1 MHCKSTKQSPWRGIA
16 KVKNNLLGE
25 APLCLAFGSG
35 FRDPLSNLQTTSAAR
50 SCFVDLPAFSLC
62 LRFRL
67 GVFGI
72 ARAFRAL
79 YLSNCFQVK
88 VDALQKYKTISL
100 ARHCK
105 SKKQSPWRGASL
117 LGIRFWIPRPAF
129 ESPNDIGGA
138 ELLR

>member
-1 MHCKSTKQSPWRGIA
+1 MNA

-25 APLCLAFGSG
+25 ARLCLALGPG
-35 FRDPLSNLQTTSAAR
+35 CCNQRSNLQTPAVAW

-72 ARAFRAL
+72 AKAFRAL

-88 VDALQKYKTISL
+88 VDALQK
-100 ARHCK
+100 
-105 SKKQSPWRGASL
+105 SKNNL
-117 LGIRFWIPRPAF
+117 LGEVPLCLAF
-129 ESPNDIGGA
+129 GS
-138 ELLR
+138 